1 MTLQEWF
8 RLNFVIGRRRVAYP
22 KPTAAAIARPKAADL
37 PRPLAAVM
45 ATVLLNVF
53 SEMASMN
60 LRIPLAFKWTQ
71 DAYKREK
78 CSINTCSISK
88 SDEY

>member
-1 MTLQEWF
+1 MYH
-8 RLNFVIGRRRVAYP
+8 NGVSYP

-53 SEMASMN
+53 SEMASTN
-60 LRIPLAFKWTQ
+60 LRIPLAFKMTP
-71 DAYKREK
+71 DTHNREK
-78 CSINTCSISK
+78 CTALINS
-88 SDEY
+88 